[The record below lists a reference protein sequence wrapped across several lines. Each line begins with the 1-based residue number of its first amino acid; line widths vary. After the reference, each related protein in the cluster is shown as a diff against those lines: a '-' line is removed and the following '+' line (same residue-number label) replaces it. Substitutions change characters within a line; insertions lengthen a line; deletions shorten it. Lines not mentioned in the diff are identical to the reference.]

1 MTNFEPLKLRI
12 WNDARAEKWDI
23 FNEDCEALMN
33 KAVGDWWRIG
43 WNIAPKDINDV
54 YQMLDALAGD
64 CHEAWLKAITEG
76 DAPPEDISPGEGFA
90 LVKKVIQE
98 AVEGKSNDGEGKL
111 TNDSEGA

>member
-43 WNIAPKDINDV
+43 WNIAPKDINEV

-64 CHEAWLKAITEG
+64 CHEAWLKAMECG
-76 DAPPEDISPGEGFA
+76 DAPAEDVSPGEGFA

-98 AVEGKSNDGEGKL
+98 AVGRTSSPTMEKGI
-111 TNDSEGA
+111 